1 MESNGSIEIPLP
13 RWTEPGSLESA
24 KQNIYHLGRSMHE
37 HAFLLGKYLLWVKAE
52 VGHGAPMPAAQDRGG
67 VKAHGR

>member
-24 KQNIYHLGRSMHE
+24 IQNIWRLGRSLHE
-37 HAFLLGKYLLWVKAE
+37 HAYLLGKYLLWVKIK
-52 VGHGAPMPAAQDRGG
+52 VDHGNFLPWLE
-67 VKAHGR
+67 